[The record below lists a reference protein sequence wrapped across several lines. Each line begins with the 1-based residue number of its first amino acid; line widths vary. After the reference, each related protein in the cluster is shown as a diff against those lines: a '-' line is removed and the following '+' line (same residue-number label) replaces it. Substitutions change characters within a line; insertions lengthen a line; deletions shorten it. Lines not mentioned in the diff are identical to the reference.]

1 MTTIPSNANSEG
13 DLKLVDWRAVS
24 RLQASTPTPQRIPK
38 APTLAT
44 WEAERRELY
53 KRKLALEMEAIR
65 LYEPVL
71 LGDSVHRCMA
81 VWSVLDGANR
91 AAKSCSACGESAY
104 ALLGCHPHGKYV
116 KRNGLAWFVGLK
128 EKHLILMYDNLF
140 REGAFRVIR
149 DEHTGLWRTMRWD
162 RDNPTRLQAY
172 DEAYRE
178 KSRPAPP
185 FIPERMVLTESMAD
199 KAKGIPGVH
208 VLHNGWKIIW
218 SPGGGEPEQGQHW
231 NLVWFDEEMTNPE
244 FYKEAHRGLT
254 KLAHETELQKPRGLW
269 SATSQVSNPELAE
282 LREKADKDPDS
293 KFVRRF
299 TFLIRDNPYISE
311 EDRATFKE
319 GLSEDDVATRYEG
332 IPASTYRRIYPSYN
346 PMGPHGCEPFDIP
359 LDWCVWAVT
368 DPGRVRCAT
377 IFDAIDPDQA
387 FHTVYA
393 GFEIRHGD
401 AHAWAKDMKDHE
413 TKMGRRFRGI
423 IFDQQR
429 GKQTQDSKYSQ
440 TVAEQ
445 YWDCLLQ
452 AGVTPE
458 TSGNVKGMGGFWPGL
473 NNVEARERALIN
485 MLTIRID
492 GPFEGT
498 PRIRVVRGAVPLLD
512 KQIVQAHTDPKNP
525 EKRYKD
531 KSQPSDYV
539 ETDEYLAAFNPSYA
553 PPEAPEV
560 NPVSRAMADF
570 KKKQNRTGRRG
581 MATTG
586 QPWY

>member
-1 MTTIPSNANSEG
+1 MTMATPFDVDTG

-24 RLQASTPTPQRIPK
+24 RILNDTPVLQRTPK

-44 WEAERRELY
+44 WEAERRELF

-65 LYEPVL
+65 LYEAVL
-71 LGDSVHRCMA
+71 LGEQVHRCMA

-91 AAKSCSACGESAY
+91 ACKSVTGSAEAAY
-104 ALLGCHPHGKYV
+104 ALLGCHPHGKYI

-149 DEHTGLWRTMRWD
+149 DEHTKLWRTMRWD
-162 RDNPTRLQAY
+162 RNDPTRLQAY

-185 FIPERMVLTESMAD
+185 FIPPRMIATESMAD

-208 VLHNGWKIIW
+208 VLTNGWKIIW

-254 KLAHETELQKPRGLW
+254 KLAHETELQKPRALW

-282 LREKADKDPDS
+282 LREKADKDPGS
-293 KFVRRF
+293 RFVKRF
-299 TFLIRDNPYISE
+299 TFYIKDNPYINE
-311 EDRATFKE
+311 EDRAIFKE

-332 IPASTYRRIYPSYN
+332 IPASTYRRIYPSYS
-346 PMGPHGCEPFDIP
+346 PMGPHGVEPFDIP
-359 LDWCVWAVT
+359 NDWCIWAIT

-387 FHTVYA
+387 FHTIYA
-393 GFEIRHGD
+393 GFEVRHSD
-401 AHAWAKDMKDHE
+401 AHEWAKAVKDHE
-413 TKMGRRFRGI
+413 TKMGRRIQGI

-429 GKQTQDSKYSQ
+429 GKQTQDSLYSQ

-445 YWDCLLQ
+445 YWVALLQ
-452 AGVTPE
+452 AGVTPV
-458 TSGNVKGMGGFWPGL
+458 SCGNVKGMGGFWPGL

-485 MLTIRID
+485 MLAVRTD

-498 PRIRVVRGAVPLLD
+498 SRIRTVRGAVPLLD

-531 KSQPSDYV
+531 KSQPSDYC
-539 ETDEYLAAFNPSYA
+539 ECLEYCAAFNPTYNLPTA
-553 PPEAPEV
+553 PDTT
-560 NPVSRAMADF
+560 PVSRAFDDF
-570 KKKQNRTGRRG
+570 KKKKKYAARRA
-581 MATTG
+581 MAG
-586 QPWY
+586 NLY